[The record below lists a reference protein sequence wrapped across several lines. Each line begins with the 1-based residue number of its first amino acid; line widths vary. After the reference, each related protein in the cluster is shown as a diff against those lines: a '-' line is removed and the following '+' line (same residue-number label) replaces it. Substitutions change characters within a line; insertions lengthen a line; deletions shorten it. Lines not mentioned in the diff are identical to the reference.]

1 MTSSTLAPRFLV
13 VRPGALGDTILTVPL
28 LRSIRDRYQ
37 WTLTLL
43 GTRSYGLLMPSG
55 VDFRAID
62 HPDWLWLFSDASSP
76 LPPDVPWF
84 HRAYIVLMH
93 PERIVANLC
102 RAGTRRCLTAPSM
115 PPPGIH
121 VVEHLHRGLGLEP
134 PALEPALIHLRPKE
148 RRNVIWAHPG
158 SGGPHKCVP
167 LAFMAQMVTH
177 LRERLGW
184 DVVIT
189 AGEEDAFLKGH
200 PEWTALVGGPRTHLL
215 DSRSLLDLCK
225 DLGGARLFVGND
237 SGISHLAAGLGI
249 PSAVL
254 FVATDPAQWA
264 PWAPSEQLLI
274 GDGAG
279 ESLCAGEWAE
289 RIVRVLVER

>member
-102 RAGTRRCLTAPSM
+102 RAGTRRCLTVPSM

-148 RRNVIWAHPG
+148 RTNVIWAHPG

-189 AGEEDAFLKGH
+189 VGEEDAFLKGH
-200 PEWTALVGGPRTHLL
+200 PEWPALVGGPRTHLL
-215 DSRSLLDLCK
+215 DSRPLLDLCRE
-225 DLGGARLFVGND
+225 LGGARLFVGND

-249 PSAVL
+249 PGTVL

-264 PWAPSEQLLI
+264 PWAPADQLLI

-279 ESLCAGEWAE
+279 KSLCAGEWAE